1 VRSREQECWLQEQ
14 KRSKQ
19 ASHPRLLLRLLT
31 WEQQLC
37 LRMLVRQYLRWN
49 DDGEKEWPLDG
60 LS

>member
-1 VRSREQECWLQEQ
+1 LLQEQ

-19 ASHPRLLLRLLT
+19 ASHQRLLVRLLT
-31 WEQQLC
+31 LEQQLC